1 MTLQELIENGFITK
15 IETESTSIGNGY
27 KVYVKLLNHSI
38 DSVVIN
44 VGVKETLDDAI
55 VLINK
60 MVAVDF
66 EIYTNNN
73 SKRKS
78 QNI

>member
-27 KVYVKLLNHSI
+27 KIYVSLLNYSI
-38 DSVVIN
+38 GSVVIS
-44 VGVKETLDDAI
+44 VGVEETLDDAI

-60 MVAVDF
+60 MVEVDF
-66 EIYTNNN
+66 ELHTNNN
-73 SKRKS
+73 SKCKS